1 MRVGQVKNEGKTV
14 LSRRN
19 NGSKIMEAQNRKV
32 VVEDYNKVENARQG
46 VLDEAREVTMY
57 YHEELIAIDLAND
70 VLSCVRLWK

>member
-46 VLDEAREVTMY
+46 VLDEAREGTMY